1 MGKLSD
7 ITAQATNTP
16 NNLLHSS
23 PSHRKLHSP
32 AGMGKENFGKS
43 RSPHFMTPTLSS
55 SKQTIAANTEAKGFT
70 PAPEP
75 ARPIKVDGMMKSAA
89 KRVGFRRAGDGTPR
103 LKKEGLAKQAKAIS
117 FPDKVSSAS
126 FKISD
131 GIDIVFTRETVCYTV
146 SWERFR
152 LSSTISEASFWNIAK
167 RQATSESSYCPASL
181 VNVEYAVFPLAHR
194 RQR

>member
-1 MGKLSD
+1 MGKLTD

-16 NNLLHSS
+16 KHHLHS
-23 PSHRKLHSP
+23 PPGHRTFQSP
-32 AGMGKENFGKS
+32 AGMEKENLGKS

-55 SKQTIAANTEAKGFT
+55 SKQTVAANTEARGPT

-75 ARPIKVDGMMKSAA
+75 ARPVKVDGKMKSAA

-103 LKKEGLAKQAKAIS
+103 SRKEGLAKQVQAIS

-126 FKISD
+126 LNSPD
-131 GIDIVFTRETVCYTV
+131 EIDIVFTHETVCYTV
-146 SWERFR
+146 SWQCFR
-152 LSSTISEASFWNIAK
+152 LSSTVSESSFWNTSK
-167 RQATSESSYCPASL
+167 GQATSESSHCTASL
-181 VNVEYAVFPLAHR
+181 VSFKYAVFPLAHR